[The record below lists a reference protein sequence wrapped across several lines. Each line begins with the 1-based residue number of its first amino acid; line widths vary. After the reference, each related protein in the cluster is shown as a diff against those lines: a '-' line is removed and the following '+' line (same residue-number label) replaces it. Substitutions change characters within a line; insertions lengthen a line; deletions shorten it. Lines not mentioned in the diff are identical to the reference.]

1 MSLSELLDHCVKE
14 TCCIDKINFDLKC
27 FDLPLDQVN
36 EMRNLMGHLASTTT
50 HKSAVGLL
58 GSKTG
63 HQDIGHAISMYDF
76 CLRTQTIKYKDSSM
90 KANKFFQSQ
99 EGLPEGLPLRITN
112 EYKGFTKDNQVL
124 LKAWTFEAEYNETA

>member
-36 EMRNLMGHLASTTT
+36 EMRNLMGHLASATT

-58 GSKTG
+58 GSRPG
-63 HQDIGHAISMYDF
+63 HQDIGHAISMYNF
-76 CLRTQTIKYKDSSM
+76 CLKTQTINYKDSSM
-90 KANKFFQSQ
+90 FAYKFIQTQ
-99 EGLPEGLPLRITN
+99 NAPEGLPLSITN
-112 EYKGFTKDNQVL
+112 EYKGFTKDNQPL
-124 LKAWTFEAEYNETA
+124 LKAWTFEAEYNEAA